1 MEGHSAPPGCGAGL
15 YDGVLW
21 NRKPEGEGLME
32 YLDRCRSP
40 RQGSARCYAGHHV
53 DGKRHGPGQLLLDA
67 EGNGIVAGTFEDN
80 TLVHGTR
87 RYPTGAVFEGPFNP
101 SLQPHG
107 HGTVQLSDG
116 ALYTGAFRNGLKHGP
131 GRMELPDGSV
141 FEGIFENDQRHGRG
155 TFRWADGEV
164 YQGDFVHDARHGL
177 GQYNWP
183 DG

>member
-87 RYPTGAVFEGPFNP
+87 RYPSRFPFLSLSSLLLPALKNKQHQP
-101 SLQPHG
+101 SDLLLFQP
-107 HGTVQLSDG
+107 SS
-116 ALYTGAFRNGLKHGP
+116 
-131 GRMELPDGSV
+131 GS
-141 FEGIFENDQRHGRG
+141 R
-155 TFRWADGEV
+155 
-164 YQGDFVHDARHGL
+164 L
-177 GQYNWP
+177 
-183 DG
+183 